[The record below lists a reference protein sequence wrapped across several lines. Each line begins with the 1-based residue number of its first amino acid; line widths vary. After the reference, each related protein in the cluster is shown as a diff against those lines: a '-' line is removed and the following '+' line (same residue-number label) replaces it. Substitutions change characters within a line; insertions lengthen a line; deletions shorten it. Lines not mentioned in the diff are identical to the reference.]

1 MGVKQILKKV
11 VPEKIKF
18 YIRLQLSRIRY
29 RSLIKTTQKHYEEL
43 IENLRNCENQPL
55 RFAAYVVFD
64 STFGADN
71 LIKLIQNDSS
81 ISFKIVVIPDTSRGK
96 IHMLNQYN
104 STKEF
109 FINKYGNENVVD
121 GYDINNESFNDVSDY
136 FDIIYFANPYDSMV
150 HNFHGIEYNASKNIL
165 SIYIPY
171 AFQPDKY
178 CRSII
183 SQKNMAL
190 CWKIFSDTEY
200 SIKEY
205 KKYSLNY
212 GKNVILSGYSK
223 MDKLEES
230 YFLTSSNKRK
240 QIIIAPHHTIT
251 NKDLPLSNF
260 LRLKDYILNL
270 PQKFPGV
277 DFIFRPH
284 PLLFTNMI
292 NEGFWTLDDKEN
304 YIQKLKEKGIKCSFG
319 GDYFSLFA
327 RSDAM
332 IHDCSSYIVEY
343 LFVDKP
349 CCFVIRS
356 NMKKILCKL
365 GIECLKCYNIART
378 EDDIDKFISSVCSS
392 TANKFENR
400 RKKVLPK
407 IKYNYPNSSKIIFE
421 EIKKLIY

>member
-1 MGVKQILKKV
+1 MVVKKILKKII
-11 VPEKIKF
+11 PEKVKF
-18 YIRLQLSRIRY
+18 NIRLLLNRIKY
-29 RSLIKTTQKHYEEL
+29 RNLIKTTQNHYKEV
-43 IENLRNCENQPL
+43 IENLKKRKNRPL
-55 RFAAYVVFD
+55 RFAAFVVFD
-64 STFGADN
+64 STFGADT

-81 ISFKIVVIPDTSRGK
+81 MDFKIVIIPDTSRGK
-96 IHMLNQYN
+96 THMLNQYN
-104 STKEF
+104 STKNF

-121 GYDINNESFNDVSDY
+121 GYDIENDIFNDVSDS

-150 HNFHGIEYNASKNIL
+150 HNFHGIEYNASKNTL
-165 SIYIPY
+165 PVYIPY

-200 SIKEY
+200 SMNEY
-205 KKYSLNY
+205 KKYSLNH
-212 GKNVILSGYSK
+212 GKNVILSGYTK
-223 MDKLEES
+223 MDTLEE
-230 YFLTSSNKRK
+230 YFQNISSNKRK
-240 QIIIAPHHTIT
+240 QIILAPHHTIT
-251 NKDLPLSNF
+251 YNELPLSNF

-270 PQKFPGV
+270 PQRFPDV
-277 DFIFRPH
+277 EFIFRPH

-292 NEGFWTLDDKEN
+292 NEGFWTLDDKES
-304 YIQKLKEKGIKCSFG
+304 YIQKLKENGIQCSFG
-319 GDYFSLFA
+319 GTYFDLFA
-327 RSDAM
+327 KSDAI